1 MRTTELFAP
10 TLREAPADEEAPS
23 ARLLVRGAFIRK
35 LMAGVW
41 TLLPLGWR
49 VLRKVEQIV
58 REEMDAKG
66 AQETRMP
73 AVLPSEPW
81 KKTGRWQAYAAENL
95 MFTLRDRHDR
105 ELGLGP
111 THEEVVTPLVDAD
124 FSSYRDLPVNLYHI
138 QWKYRD
144 EARPR
149 SGLIRARE
157 FLMKDAYTFDRDLD
171 GLREAYA
178 KMVDAYKRIFTRC
191 GLDFRVVEADPGLIG
206 GDVNHEFMA
215 PADVGEDL
223 FVSCSNCDY
232 AANVEAAVAHWPKG
246 PAVEEDRQPIEIVPT
261 PGRATIDAVAD
272 LLQVAQHRILKCLVY
287 KVKDE
292 LVAVLLPGDREVSE
306 SKLARLFA
314 PEGVEM
320 LTDAD
325 FERAGLAK
333 GYVGPQGLDGV
344 TVIADH
350 SVRGGVNWVA
360 GANEPD
366 AHATGVNLDRDFRVD
381 RWEDLSG
388 VKEGDVCPRCNEGT
402 LGIGRSIEVGHTFQ
416 LGTRYSEPLDATYL
430 DEDGT
435 ERHFVM
441 GCYGIGV
448 SRIISA
454 VVEQHHDEA
463 GISWPKAVAPYHV
476 VVVPT
481 NMDQEDVVAAAGE
494 LYAGLREAGL
504 EVVLDDRDERAG
516 VKFADAELIG
526 YPVAVVVGAKGLA
539 RGVVEVRTRA
549 SGERSEAA
557 LGDAVGSI
565 RGALEAAP

>member
-1 MRTTELFAP
+1 MRTSELFAR
-10 TLREAPADEEAPS
+10 TLRDAPADEEAPS
-23 ARLLVRGAFIRK
+23 ARLLIRGAFIRK
-35 LMAGVW
+35 LMSGVF

-49 VLRKVEQIV
+49 VLRKVEGIV

-73 AVLPSEPW
+73 AILPSEPW

-111 THEEVVTPLVDAD
+111 THEEVVTPLVDGD
-124 FSSYRDLPVNLYHI
+124 YSSYKDLPVNLYHI

-191 GLDFRVVEADPGLIG
+191 GLEFRVVEADPGLIG

-215 PADVGEDL
+215 PADIGEDL
-223 FVSCSNCDY
+223 FVYCTNCDY
-232 AANVEAAVAHWPKG
+232 AANVEAATAHWPKA
-246 PAVEEDRQPIEIVPT
+246 PQVEEELRPMEVVPT
-261 PGRATIDAVAD
+261 PGRATIEAVAD
-272 LLQVAQHRILKCLVY
+272 LLQVPKHRVLKCLVY

-292 LVAVLLPGDREVSE
+292 LVAVLLPGDREVSDN
-306 SKLARLFA
+306 KLARLFA
-314 PEGVEM
+314 PEPVQM

-325 FERAGLAK
+325 FEEAGLAK

-350 SVRGGVNWVA
+350 SIRGGVNWVA

-366 AHATGVNLDRDFRVD
+366 AHATGVNLDRDFSVD

-388 VKEGDVCPRCNEGT
+388 VKEGDVCPRCHEGT
-402 LGIGRSIEVGHTFQ
+402 LNVGRSIEVGHTFQ
-416 LGTRYSEPLDATYL
+416 LGSRYSEPLEATFL

-435 ERHFVM
+435 ERPFMM

-448 SRIISA
+448 SRIVSA
-454 VVEQHHDEA
+454 VVEQHNDEQ
-463 GISWPKAVAPYHV
+463 GIAWPKAVAPYAV
-476 VVVPT
+476 VVIPT
-481 NMDQEDVVAAAGE
+481 NMDQDDVVETAE
-494 LYAGLREAGL
+494 RLYETLGEAGV

-526 YPVAVVVGAKGLA
+526 YPLALVVGKKGLA
-539 RGVVEVRTRA
+539 NGVVEAKFRH
-549 SGERSEAA
+549 SGERREVAVDEAA
-557 LGDAVGSI
+557 AAVPGLL
-565 RGALEAAP
+565 AETP